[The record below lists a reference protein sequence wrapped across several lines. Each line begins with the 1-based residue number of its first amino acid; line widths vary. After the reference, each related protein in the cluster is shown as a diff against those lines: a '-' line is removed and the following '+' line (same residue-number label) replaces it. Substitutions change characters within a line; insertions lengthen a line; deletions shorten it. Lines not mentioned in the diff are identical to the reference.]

1 MSLQPQVVYL
11 VPQETARVA
20 RAAFP
25 KGNVYIRMRDSL
37 GMIYDDPMFAALF
50 PRQGQPAASPF
61 RLALTL
67 VMQFAENV
75 SDAQA
80 ADAVRARLDW
90 KYALGLDLTDP
101 GFEASVVSEFRSRL
115 IAGHAEQLLLD
126 TMLTLFRDQGLLKP
140 RGKQRTD
147 STHVLAAIHGLNR
160 LECVG
165 ETLRQALNSLA
176 VVAPDWLR
184 AQVTTDWFDRYG
196 PRVDNYRLPKTD
208 RERQALAE
216 VMGTDGF
223 HLLRALYRGDTPAWL
238 REVPAVDILR
248 RVWVQQFYAPEP
260 DVPWRSA
267 EDLPPG
273 ALLINSPYDPDARFS
288 VKRDITWTGYKAHVT
303 ETCDPDR
310 PNLIV
315 NIETTLATTGDVEMT
330 EPIHA
335 ALAAKDLL
343 PSQHIVDAGYIDA
356 DLLVSSG
363 PDDGVELCGPVHA
376 DNSWQA
382 AAQQGDAA
390 EHFAIDWEAQQVT
403 CPQGAQSKGWKPTHD
418 RHGNP
423 VVYITFPR
431 EVCLACPMRNVCTR
445 SKTSGRSLTVRPQAE
460 HAALQAA
467 RAHQQTA
474 EFRQDYAVRA
484 GVEGTLSQGVAVSGL
499 RRARYIGKARTHLQ
513 HILTGAALNLVRVMD
528 WLAEVPRAVTRK
540 SRFAGLAAG
549 ST

>member
-25 KGNVYIRMRDSL
+25 KGNVDIRMRDSL

-50 PRQGQPAASPF
+50 PRQGQPAESPF

-101 GFEASVVSEFRSRL
+101 GFDASVLSEFRSRL

-208 RERQALAE
+208 RERQAVAE

-223 HLLRALYRGDTPAWL
+223 HL
-238 REVPAVDILR
+238 VPAL
-248 RVWVQQFYAPEP
+248 
-260 DVPWRSA
+260 
-267 EDLPPG
+267 
-273 ALLINSPYDPDARFS
+273 
-288 VKRDITWTGYKAHVT
+288 
-303 ETCDPDR
+303 
-310 PNLIV
+310 
-315 NIETTLATTGDVEMT
+315 
-330 EPIHA
+330 
-335 ALAAKDLL
+335 
-343 PSQHIVDAGYIDA
+343 
-356 DLLVSSG
+356 
-363 PDDGVELCGPVHA
+363 
-376 DNSWQA
+376 
-382 AAQQGDAA
+382 
-390 EHFAIDWEAQQVT
+390 
-403 CPQGAQSKGWKPTHD
+403 
-418 RHGNP
+418 
-423 VVYITFPR
+423 
-431 EVCLACPMRNVCTR
+431 
-445 SKTSGRSLTVRPQAE
+445 
-460 HAALQAA
+460 
-467 RAHQQTA
+467 
-474 EFRQDYAVRA
+474 
-484 GVEGTLSQGVAVSGL
+484 
-499 RRARYIGKARTHLQ
+499 
-513 HILTGAALNLVRVMD
+513 
-528 WLAEVPRAVTRK
+528 
-540 SRFAGLAAG
+540 
-549 ST
+549 